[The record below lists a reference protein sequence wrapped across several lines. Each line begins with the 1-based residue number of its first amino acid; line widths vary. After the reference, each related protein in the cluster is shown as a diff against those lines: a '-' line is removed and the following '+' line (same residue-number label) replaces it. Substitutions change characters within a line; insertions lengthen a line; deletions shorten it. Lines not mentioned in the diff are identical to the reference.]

1 MARID
6 ALHLED
12 PCSGSGRMVEYL
24 AREAIRIS
32 LHRGRNLIRRMG
44 LRAMDR
50 KPRTTLPGDPSER
63 FPCLVDVSMV
73 TAVDQIW
80 VTDITYTSLQKG
92 FLYLVAIIDLFSRN
106 VLSWKLFNSL
116 ATEFCLDALEMVLGD
131 GRKPEIFH
139 SDHGCQVTFSDFV
152 A

>member
-1 MARID
+1 
-6 ALHLED
+6 
-12 PCSGSGRMVEYL
+12 
-24 AREAIRIS
+24 
-32 LHRGRNLIRRMG
+32 
-44 LRAMDR
+44 MDR
-50 KPRTTLPGDPSER
+50 TPRTTLPGDPSER